1 MLHELWGVSIWQV
14 GIATIPGPVS
24 DRHFSLQ
31 SCKVLL
37 SPASVS
43 SHKCDD
49 SYSAEHTME
58 FSGVFCL
65 CGSLHS
71 GFFCKLQLH
80 WSSPTLSSVSSIQS
94 ICWALP
100 EFLLA
105 PWPGNVLKAVSCGN
119 HKAYLICFLS
129 LCPSLS
135 DVYCL
140 EKHCFIYFACIF
152 VWLGCRVSLVSPTP
166 SLLGT
171 EMVHWNL

>member
-1 MLHELWGVSIWQV
+1 MTGTFPSTLV
-14 GIATIPGPVS
+14 
-24 DRHFSLQ
+24 R
-31 SCKVLL
+31 C
-37 SPASVS
+37 
-43 SHKCDD
+43 
-49 SYSAEHTME
+49 
-58 FSGVFCL
+58 FCL
-65 CGSLHS
+65 QPQFLHINVMTHTLLNTSWSSLELS
-71 GFFCKLQLH
+71 LYVVLSTRLFCKLQLH
-80 WSSPTLSSVSSIQS
+80 WSFPTFSSVSSIQS

-100 EFLLA
+100 EFLLLA
-105 PWPGNVLKAVSCGN
+105 PCPGNVLEAVSCGN

-152 VWLGCRVSLVSPTP
+152 VWFRCRVSLVSPTP